1 MDFLAVVEHRLVP
14 ARARS
19 EGKRLRGKGIGSI
32 WSPAS
37 QEFSLVGNAG
47 VGVVS
52 LRGAPLS
59 LPTLATAGFAR
70 FFALGRAV
78 RCLLPLGLGRFMHL
92 VVLYGYHGADSD
104 AECLRLTDQLFEA
117 ALGELAVVARG
128 QPCLIVG
135 DFNVEPM
142 KIPCLAKGISFGL
155 WVDLE
160 ASWAVA
166 SGREPGITCKRTWD
180 SDSGNRRDFQIGC
193 PLCAAAVLSCGVCGD
208 RWLQPH
214 FAVRSWFDACRWTAR
229 VTQPFRYTP
238 VWPAC
243 WVQAVDRSRSSRS
256 AEVRR
261 VWEVYD
267 ERLAFIPAG
276 DTLCLDNA
284 LHVGDVSQ
292 AWQIWSSAAEN
303 ALVAA
308 FCLAGGPVPERG
320 FHIGRGVARFNKV
333 RLGGPKVR
341 KARARCSDP
350 GDGAQVDLY
359 RDASTAPL
367 VDLRRRLR
375 AVLDV
380 LGAIRRSGFSVSR
393 GLELTRQWDAILV
406 SGPMG
411 TVTAEALDRASSSG
425 LADME
430 VLVAALHLD
439 LDKFLQAVVRNRK
452 DRAVQGWKTWLLED
466 PLVRP
471 YQWLKP
477 DLVPP
482 SPFLQ
487 CDPKDTPG
495 GSGILADPALIDA
508 KFREAWMPY
517 FCRAGRG
524 AADLEDFSNEVE
536 GGWLPVLDVFHLP
549 PLTGDM
555 LFEVVKRKK
564 ATAGSLDGWGWR
576 ELKALPAP
584 WFDGLARILR
594 LVEEEGVWPDGLLDA
609 YIAMIP
615 KTDGD
620 ATPLGQ
626 RPLCVLPVVYRIWAS
641 ARMIQL
647 EPWFRSWVP
656 DSVFSAGG
664 GRSSVDAWFTTALD
678 IEECLA
684 GGMDQDV
691 HLLVADVVKS
701 FDTVD
706 RGILDRVLSSLG
718 LPAWF
723 RHVYFEYHAHVR
735 LRFKLAAGLGEPWT
749 RDGGIPQGCPLS
761 MMFIVALYLPW
772 CKYLGEL
779 PDVTPQLYADN
790 LKCVSSSPEQLLRA
804 ARFTSGYVR
813 LVGQEPAPSKCVLL
827 STSAAVR
834 RDMKAW
840 VISGEGERWS
850 VKLDIRDLGGHLDS
864 TYRAW
869 GRTLAARVLAVL
881 RVVWVVSALP
891 LDYRGKLR
899 ILRTMYIPAALHGIE
914 ASLLSQSNVLKLRA
928 AFVRACWSSKLTLA
942 HSGTVLGML
951 DGPECVDPVT
961 CIVWFRFRMLRRFL
975 AYRPLEMDR
984 ISRLLDLISN
994 GAPGHG
1000 PLHLLVESAAG
1011 LGFRWCP
1018 EGFCWSR
1025 PGLPRL
1031 PMVSGPY
1038 QHFHTAI
1045 LGCL

>member
-1 MDFLAVVEHRLVP
+1 M
-14 ARARS
+14 
-19 EGKRLRGKGIGSI
+19 
-32 WSPAS
+32 
-37 QEFSLVGNAG
+37 
-47 VGVVS
+47 
-52 LRGAPLS
+52 
-59 LPTLATAGFAR
+59 
-70 FFALGRAV
+70 
-78 RCLLPLGLGRFMHL
+78 
-92 VVLYGYHGADSD
+92 
-104 AECLRLTDQLFEA
+104 
-117 ALGELAVVARG
+117 
-128 QPCLIVG
+128 
-135 DFNVEPM
+135 
-142 KIPCLAKGISFGL
+142 
-155 WVDLE
+155 
-160 ASWAVA
+160 
-166 SGREPGITCKRTWD
+166 TCKRTWD

-193 PLCAAAVLSCGVCGD
+193 PLCAAAVLSCSVSHD

-238 VWPAC
+238 LWPAC
-243 WVQAVDRSRSSRS
+243 WIQVVDRSRNSRS
-256 AEVRR
+256 AEVQR

-267 ERLAFIPAG
+267 EHLSRIPIE
-276 DTLCLDNA
+276 DLLLLDDA
-284 LHVGDVSQ
+284 LLSGDVSR
-292 AWQIWSSAAEN
+292 AWLAWSSASEN
-303 ALVAA
+303 ALVRA

-320 FHIGRGVARFNKV
+320 FYLGRGVARFNRV

-341 KARARCSDP
+341 KARTRCSDP

-359 RDASTAPL
+359 RDASIAPL
-367 VDLRRRLR
+367 VDLRRRFR

-380 LGAIRRSGFSVSR
+380 SAAIRRSGFTVSR
-393 GLELTRQWDAILV
+393 GLELTRQWDAIMIA
-406 SGPMG
+406 GPMG
-411 TVTAEALDRASSSG
+411 TVSAEALERASRLE

-430 VLVAALHLD
+430 VLVAALHLE
-439 LDKFLQAVVRNRK
+439 LDKFLQAVVRSRK
-452 DRAVQGWKTWLLED
+452 DKAVQGWRAWLLED
-466 PLVRP
+466 PLVHPYRWLRP
-471 YQWLKP
+471 
-477 DLVPP
+477 DFVPS

-487 CDPKDTPG
+487 CDPGETPD

-508 KFREAWMPY
+508 KFQEAWMPY

-524 AADLEDFSNEVE
+524 AADLEDFAYKVE
-536 GGWLPVLDVFHLP
+536 GGWLPCLDVFPLP

-555 LFEVVKRKK
+555 LAGVVRRKS

-576 ELKALPAP
+576 ELKALPDP
-584 WFDGLARILR
+584 WFDGLARILA

-656 DSVFSAGG
+656 ESVFSAGG

-678 IEECLA
+678 IEEYLA
-684 GGMDQDV
+684 GGTDRDV

-706 RGILDRVLSSLG
+706 RGILDRVLGSLG
-718 LPAWF
+718 LPGWF

-772 CKYLGEL
+772 CRYLGDL

-790 LKCVSSSPEQLLRA
+790 LKCVSSRPEQLLRA
-804 ARFTSGYVR
+804 AQFTYGYVR
-813 LVGQEPAPSKCVLL
+813 LVGQEPAPSKCVLM

-834 RDMKAW
+834 REMKTW
-840 VISGEGERWS
+840 NISGEGERWS

-869 GRTLAARVLAVL
+869 GRTLASRVLAVL
-881 RVVWVVSALP
+881 GAVWLVSALP

-899 ILRTMYIPAALHGIE
+899 ILRAKYI
-914 ASLLSQSNVLKLRA
+914 R
-928 AFVRACWSSKLTLA
+928 CLA
-942 HSGTVLGML
+942 
-951 DGPECVDPVT
+951 
-961 CIVWFRFRMLRRFL
+961 W
-975 AYRPLEMDR
+975 Y
-984 ISRLLDLISN
+984 
-994 GAPGHG
+994 
-1000 PLHLLVESAAG
+1000 
-1011 LGFRWCP
+1011 
-1018 EGFCWSR
+1018 
-1025 PGLPRL
+1025 
-1031 PMVSGPY
+1031 
-1038 QHFHTAI
+1038 
-1045 LGCL
+1045 